1 MFKFISTL
9 FLTSLALHP
18 AAATDTQCPDPL
30 AYNSSVQDRR
40 FDKTKLKLMQYNV
53 EWLFLDYYGAADCP
67 GDGCTWKNESEAVE
81 HFGYVKNI
89 IDTIDP
95 DIINFCEIEGCDEL
109 MALQGNLTGFEY
121 NPFLIK
127 GTDTATG
134 QNVGMLSRIDP
145 TSSLNRTEEKL
156 YYPVDGSECGYTSNG
171 TTGVSKH
178 YISHFNINDMDIA
191 IISAH
196 LIAFPTDKARCSKR
210 EAQATILQNEI
221 YNHLQQGYE
230 VIMMGDFNDFDN
242 LVEDMNDDVPN
253 SMVLDILKG
262 NKGAHAGKYSLT
274 SVAENIPQELRFTDW
289 YDSDNNCNTSSK
301 NDYSMIDHILVS
313 STLKSSISDTT
324 IYHGYKEYCGKMNS
338 DHYPVIVEFDF
349 SNLYNDFRMG

>member
-1 MFKFISTL
+1 MKYFHFLFIASIFKDTF
-9 FLTSLALHP
+9 
-18 AAATDTQCPDPL
+18 ATDTQCPDPSL
-30 AYNSSVQDRR
+30 YNSSVNDRR
-40 FDKTKLKLMQYNV
+40 FDKTTLRLMQYNV
-53 EWLFLDYYGAADCP
+53 EWLFLDYNSAADCP

-81 HFGYVKNI
+81 HFDYVKNI
-89 IDTIDP
+89 INIIDP

-109 MALQGNLTGFEY
+109 QALQGNLTGFDY
-121 NPFLIK
+121 NPYLIK

-145 TSSLNRTEEKL
+145 LESINRTEDK
-156 YYPVDGSECGYTSNG
+156 YDYPVEGSQCNYTGNG

-178 YISHFNINDMDIA
+178 YISHFDINNLNIA

-210 EAQATILQNEI
+210 EAQASILQRQINNYI
-221 YNHLQQGYE
+221 QQGFE

-242 LVEDMNDDVPN
+242 LVEDMNDDKPT

-262 NKGAHAGKYSLT
+262 NKGELQGSYTLT
-274 SVAENIPQELRFTDW
+274 SVAENIPQKERFSDW

-313 STLKSSISDTT
+313 DGLKSAITKST

-349 SNLYNDFRMG
+349 SDFIP